1 MKIVYTILLL
11 IMFSMTM
18 FAQADNRP
26 TINGQF
32 GDQVVECS
40 NLIYSTTLQLNISD
54 WNSPVVLEQVK
65 TRFIF
70 NTAGL
75 EFSSSQMLNFT
86 LANGYESSV
95 YLSSDGAKIWVE
107 FELQEGGAGFT
118 MNPGNDYY
126 DCVKLNFTILDCNQ
140 YANVCPFEPQIFR
153 ADDVNG
159 NLTIGEWLCDEIAL
173 PVELTSFTATNVNN
187 NVILN
192 WETATETNNYGFN
205 VQRNGQTIGFVP
217 GYGNSNAPKSYS
229 FTDAPIAS
237 GTYVYRL
244 QQIDNDGTTEL
255 SNEISVDIILN
266 RFELLQNYPNP
277 FNPSTTIS
285 FFLNKSEKITLV
297 VYDIIGNQVA
307 VLADGVYNEG
317 YNEVVFN
324 ANNLSSGLY
333 IYKLQTESDSVVK
346 KMTLLK

>member
-1 MKIVYTILLL
+1 M
-11 IMFSMTM
+11 
-18 FAQADNRP
+18 
-26 TINGQF
+26 
-32 GDQVVECS
+32 
-40 NLIYSTTLQLNISD
+40 
-54 WNSPVVLEQVK
+54 
-65 TRFIF
+65 
-70 NTAGL
+70 
-75 EFSSSQMLNFT
+75 
-86 LANGYESSV
+86 
-95 YLSSDGAKIWVE
+95 
-107 FELQEGGAGFT
+107 
-118 MNPGNDYY
+118 
-126 DCVKLNFTILDCNQ
+126 
-140 YANVCPFEPQIFR
+140 
-153 ADDVNG
+153 
-159 NLTIGEWLCDEIAL
+159 
-173 PVELTSFTATNVNN
+173 
-187 NVILN
+187 
-192 WETATETNNYGFN
+192 
-205 VQRNGQTIGFVP
+205 QRNGQTIGFVP